1 MYGIKTPNLDSTD
14 FNNFIIH
21 TKVSIDTVITYG
33 GSLSRSFNDGYLSI
47 QFIYDSENLRRT
59 TNLHESIFISR
70 TDKKKINALIA
81 TPIKSSKYK
90 KWIKWAKE
98 NNKKIPDFITNQ
110 SFLLNNTTYGIDIKD
125 NSDTLFSTRF
135 KNVRVIDF
143 IPFPID
149 RYSLTN
155 LSSVNITY
163 KNCKKVAIA
172 LPLMD
177 RREFT
182 DSYHADDFLTYSVK
196 GNVVGIKVGTSK
208 PTEIIAKSKF
218 EMLNRFADGYNTMMI
233 VIDISDMG
241 V

>member
-1 MYGIKTPNLDSTD
+1 MYGIRTPNLDSTN

-21 TKVSIDTVITYG
+21 NKVSVDTALTYG
-33 GSLSRSFNDGYLSI
+33 SSLSRNSNLTVPSI
-47 QFIYDSENLRRT
+47 QFLYDSENLRRST
-59 TNLHESIFISR
+59 HLHASSFISR
-70 TDKKKINALIA
+70 IDKKKINALIA

-90 KWIKWAKE
+90 KWVKWAKE
-98 NNKKIPDFITNQ
+98 NNQKIPDFITNQ

-125 NSDTLFSTRF
+125 SSDTLFSTRF

-149 RYSLTN
+149 HYSLTN

-182 DSYHADDFLTYSVK
+182 DSYLDDDFLTYSVK
-196 GNVVGIKVGTSK
+196 GNVVSVKVGTSK
-208 PTEIIAKSKF
+208 PAEIIAKSKF

>member
-1 MYGIKTPNLDSTD
+1 MYGIRTPNLDSTD

-21 TKVSIDTVITYG
+21 NKVSVDTVITYG
-33 GSLSRSFNDGYLSI
+33 GSLSRSFNDDYLSI
-47 QFIYDSENLRRT
+47 QFIYDSENLRRA
-59 TNLHESIFISR
+59 TNLYASIFISR

-81 TPIKSSKYK
+81 TPIKSPKFK
-90 KWIKWAKE
+90 KWLQWAKE
-98 NNKKIPDFITNQ
+98 NNKKISDFITNQ

-125 NSDTLFSTRF
+125 KTDTLFSTRF

-149 RYSLTN
+149 HYSLPN
-155 LSSVNITY
+155 LGSVNITY

-182 DSYHADDFLTYSVK
+182 DSHHSDDFLTYSVK
-196 GNVVGIKVGTSK
+196 GNIVGIKVGTSK

>member
-1 MYGIKTPNLDSTD
+1 MYGIRTPNLDSTD

-21 TKVSIDTVITYG
+21 NKVSIDTVFTYG
-33 GSLSRSFNDGYLSI
+33 LTLSRNTLNAPLSI
-47 QFIYDSENLRRT
+47 QFIYDSENLVRH
-59 TNLHESIFISR
+59 TNLYASGFISR
-70 TDKKKINALIA
+70 ADKKEINALIA
-81 TPIKSSKYK
+81 TPIKSPKFK
-90 KWIKWAKE
+90 KWLQWAKE

-125 NSDTLFSTRF
+125 SSDTLFSTRF

-149 RYSLTN
+149 HYSLRN
-155 LSSVNITY
+155 LGSVNITY

-182 DSYHADDFLTYSVK
+182 DSYLGDDFLTYSVK
-196 GNVVGIKVGTSK
+196 GNIVGIKVGTSK

>member
-1 MYGIKTPNLDSTD
+1 M
-14 FNNFIIH
+14 
-21 TKVSIDTVITYG
+21 
-33 GSLSRSFNDGYLSI
+33 
-47 QFIYDSENLRRT
+47 
-59 TNLHESIFISR
+59 
-70 TDKKKINALIA
+70 A
-81 TPIKSSKYK
+81 TPIKSPKFK
-90 KWIKWAKE
+90 KWLQWAKE

-125 NSDTLFSTRF
+125 KTDTLFSTRF

-149 RYSLTN
+149 HYSLPN
-155 LSSVNITY
+155 LGSVNITY

-182 DSYHADDFLTYSVK
+182 DSYHGDDFLTYSVK
-196 GNVVGIKVGTSK
+196 GNVVGVKVGKTKSA
-208 PTEIIAKSKF
+208 EIIANSKF

>member
-1 MYGIKTPNLDSTD
+1 MYGIRTPNLDSTN
-14 FNNFIIH
+14 FNNYIIH
-21 TKVSIDTVITYG
+21 NKISVSTVLTYG
-33 GSLSRSFNDGYLSI
+33 LTLSRNNLNTPQFI
-47 QFIYDSENLRRT
+47 QFIYDSENLVRH
-59 TNLHESIFISR
+59 TNLHASGFVSR
-70 TDKKKINALIA
+70 IDKKEINALIA

-98 NNKKIPDFITNQ
+98 NNKKIPDIITNQ
-110 SFLLNNTTYGIDIKD
+110 SFLLNKTTYGIDIKD

-149 RYSLTN
+149 HYSLPN
-155 LSSVNITY
+155 FGSVNITY

-177 RREFT
+177 LREFT
-182 DSYHADDFLTYSVK
+182 NRHHSDDFLTYSVK
-196 GNVVGIKVGTSK
+196 GNVVGVKVGTSK
-208 PTEIIAKSKF
+208 PAEISVTNKF

>member
-1 MYGIKTPNLDSTD
+1 MYGIRTPNLDSTD

-21 TKVSIDTVITYG
+21 NKIEVDTALTYG
-33 GSLSRSFNDGYLSI
+33 SSLSRYSNLTVPSI
-47 QFIYDSENLRRT
+47 QFIYDSENLRRAT
-59 TNLHESIFISR
+59 HLHASSFISR

-98 NNKKIPDFITNQ
+98 NNQKIPDFITNQ

-125 NSDTLFSTRF
+125 SSDTLFSTRF

-149 RYSLTN
+149 HYSLPN
-155 LSSVNITY
+155 LGSVNITY

-182 DSYHADDFLTYSVK
+182 DSYLGDDFLTYSVK

-208 PTEIIAKSKF
+208 PAEISAKSKF